1 MNTRVAKRAS
11 IGGLV
16 AGAVGGGLAWEFGLA
31 ADAFGVTIV
40 ASMYG
45 AAGAVAGIAS
55 LWRQRGL
62 PLLTCAAVV
71 AACMLAAR
79 LTTVL
84 LVGFRK
90 FNDYPDAPMLL
101 AGAIGVVIV
110 LICRKPVVAGDVKT
124 AEVDANDGPATQS
137 LK

>member
-1 MNTRVAKRAS
+1 MNTRVAKRS
-11 IGGLV
+11 LIGGLL
-16 AGAVGGGLAWEFGLA
+16 AGAVGGGLAWGFGLA

-40 ASMYG
+40 TAMYG

-62 PLLTCAAVV
+62 PLLTCVAVV

-84 LVGFRK
+84 VVGFRK

-110 LICRKPVVAGDVKT
+110 LICRKPVVARNAKT
-124 AEVDANDGPATQS
+124 AEVDADVQAPAES
-137 LK
+137 LE